1 MPSFSPEQEPEELE
15 RLLARASRFLER
27 QQLSATPAAVP
38 APVAEGPVQS
48 ALPIPAVEDVP
59 VLTDIVEHPEPEAGA
74 SAISPDMEALGQELA
89 AAIQKRLNAE
99 IPTLVEAVLQSSGIA
114 QEIRQGLEEIARDAI
129 QEFIRK
135 NAERHAP

>member
-1 MPSFSPEQEPEELE
+1 MPSFLPEQEPEELE

-27 QQLSATPAAVP
+27 QQLSAAPVAVP

-59 VLTDIVEHPEPEAGA
+59 VLTDIVEHTEPEPGA
-74 SAISPDMEALGQELA
+74 SAIPPDMEALGQELA

-114 QEIRQGLEEIARDAI
+114 QNIRQGLEEIARDAI
-129 QEFIRK
+129 QEFIRQS
-135 NAERHAP
+135 AERHAP